1 MAQHSGCR
9 PWWWLR
15 LGSSLLSILLLLMVG
30 VLLARISAG
39 RLHRWAVPAIVL
51 ELLMGF
57 VIGNTLLPFERIQ
70 PLSGLMELGVLS
82 LFFMVGLEVREGLR
96 NARGAAVLRTVLLS
110 ALTPLLAYAPLQALF
125 QLSAGGTLLCVAV
138 LSATGTGVTLRTL
151 AQARAL
157 ATPSAQLLIGVSV
170 LDDLPAIA
178 MLSLAMVLGFN
189 SGTAPAIGLGGSL
202 LPLPIG
208 LPLGLLL
215 AALSVPAVRWWRQRH
230 GVWEPSALGVLLVLI
245 TCSWLGE
252 CTGLTSLLGALWAGV
267 LVSWLAD
274 PLEAVAELSSPSTP
288 DRLRRHLSLVW
299 EVFLP
304 LYFIGVGQRIDASVL
319 REAQAWWLAL
329 FLIGLGVLCKLL
341 CALGISRRDQA
352 AGVDRWVVVFG
363 LIPRGLPGL
372 VFAST
377 ALEAGLISRSIYASL
392 VLMVSVTTVIGLLLL
407 GRRLH
412 QLESNRSLPSAPKD
426 AVLSAMLPPG

>member
-1 MAQHSGCR
+1 
-9 PWWWLR
+9 
-15 LGSSLLSILLLLMVG
+15 MVG

-189 SGTAPAIGLGGSL
+189 TGTAPAIGLGGSL

-329 FLIGLGVLCKLL
+329 FLVGLGVLCKLL